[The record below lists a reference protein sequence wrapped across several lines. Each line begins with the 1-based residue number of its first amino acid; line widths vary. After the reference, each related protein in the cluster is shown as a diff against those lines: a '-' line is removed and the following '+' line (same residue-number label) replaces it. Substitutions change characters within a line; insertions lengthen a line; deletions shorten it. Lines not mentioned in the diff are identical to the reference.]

1 MNINDIIEIMVLCAA
16 LFLPVGYILRKHSA
30 RLGVLF
36 RRKIERK
43 RFIESN
49 GTLSRTH
56 GQRSGTD
63 HG

>member
-1 MNINDIIEIMVLCAA
+1 MKISDIVEIMILCAA
-16 LFLPVGYILRKHSA
+16 LFLPAGYALRKHA
-30 RLGVLF
+30 RGLRTLF
-36 RRKIERK
+36 RRQIERK

-49 GTLSRTH
+49 GYLSRTN